1 MTFERDIRLWA
12 KKKKGLKFNSGGL
25 TDRKTGLAVL
35 LQPRKDAGAIE
46 AEKMVFERLGLVY
59 IPPTLRNTG

>member
-12 KKKKGLKFNSGGL
+12 KKKKGWKFNSGGL
-25 TDRKTGLAVL
+25 TDRKTGQAL
-35 LQPRKDAGAIE
+35 LVEPRKEAGAVE
-46 AEKMVFERLGLVY
+46 AEKMVFDKLDLDY

>member
-12 KKKKGLKFNSGGL
+12 KKRLGLKFDSGGL
-25 TDRKTGLAVL
+25 TDRKTGQHVQLEL
-35 LQPRKDAGAIE
+35 KKDASAVE
-46 AEKMVFERLGLVY
+46 AEKMVFERLGLDY